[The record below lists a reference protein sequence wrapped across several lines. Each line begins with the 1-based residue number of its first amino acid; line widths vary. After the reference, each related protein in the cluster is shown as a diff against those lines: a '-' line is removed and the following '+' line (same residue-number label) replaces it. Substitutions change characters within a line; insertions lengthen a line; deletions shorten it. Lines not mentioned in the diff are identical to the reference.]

1 MEGAGDDPPRLIQLV
16 SHDMKTQMIASGAL
30 WGTQGYGGQVGL
42 WDSGVPG
49 SSGWWELCRGM
60 YAINGCP
67 DAGCTPLHVS
77 KPLGRRCVRP
87 FPKGILNTDERA
99 RRYARCVVD

>member
-1 MEGAGDDPPRLIQLV
+1 MVNKKVERYRVYIQGKV
-16 SHDMKTQMIASGAL
+16 RGRARTMG
-30 WGTQGYGGQVGL
+30 
-42 WDSGVPG
+42 
-49 SSGWWELCRGM
+49 WELCRGM
-60 YAINGCP
+60 YVINGCP